1 MTGGRMRGALQS
13 LLTGLAMS
21 LILGSGS
28 VGAQTVLLE
37 AVEQGDS
44 AKVREILSDK
54 RARTTVNIADDQG
67 QSPLLRA
74 TWLNHID
81 IARQLIRAGADV
93 NQADAIHDSPYLLAG
108 AQGRLEILRMTL
120 ENGAD
125 LRSVNR
131 YGGTA
136 LIPAAEHGYVEV
148 VRLLLKAGVDP
159 NHVNYLGWTALHEAI
174 VLSDGGPAHQEVLRL
189 LIQAGADV
197 NLPDRQG
204 VRPLSLARQ
213 RSQTEMAEILEQAGA
228 RP

>member
-1 MTGGRMRGALQS
+1 MTGGRMRGTLQS

-54 RARTTVNIADDQG
+54 RAWTTVNIADDQG

-136 LIPAAEHGYVEV
+136 LIPAAEHGYIEV

>member
-1 MTGGRMRGALQS
+1 MTGGRMRGTLQS

-54 RARTTVNIADDQG
+54 RARTNIADDQG

-148 VRLLLKAGVDP
+148 VRLLLKSGVDP

-174 VLSDGGPAHQEVLRL
+174 VVSDGGPAHQEVLRL

-213 RSQTEMAEILEQAGA
+213 RSQTEMAKILEQAGA

>member
-1 MTGGRMRGALQS
+1 MRRTRQGWLAGFAVS
-13 LLTGLAMS
+13 LVLA
-21 LILGSGS
+21 SGNAWS
-28 VGAQTVLLE
+28 QTVLLE
-37 AVEQGDS
+37 AVEQGDG
-44 AKVREILSDK
+44 AKVREILSEK
-54 RARTTVNIADDQG
+54 RARSTVGVSDDQG

-81 IARQLIRAGADV
+81 IVRQLIRAGADV
-93 NQADAIHDSPYLLAG
+93 NQADAIHDSPYLVAG

-136 LIPAAEHGYVEV
+136 LIPAAEHGYVDV
-148 VRLLLKAGVDP
+148 VRLLLTAGVDP

-174 VLSDGGPAHQEVLRL
+174 VLSDGGPEHQEVLRL
-189 LIQAGADV
+189 LIKAGADV

-204 VRPLSLARQ
+204 VLPLSLAQQ
-213 RSQTEMAEILEQAGA
+213 RSQTEMARILEQAGA
-228 RP
+228 NP